1 MVTLAGEVLRLVPLR
16 ALPRLIARDV
26 VGFCYH
32 TVSECR
38 QPAVSH
44 LYSCRTPAQFE
55 RDLEFVCR
63 EYEPVPYDDLVAGR
77 VAAATGRPR
86 AIVTFDDGLKECYSI
101 IRPLLL
107 KYGVPAVFFV
117 TTGLLDNRRL
127 FYRNKVSLC
136 IDTYLRLSRTEA
148 DAARSDLED
157 LMGAPVRGWRDL
169 AVHLHRLTPQA
180 EELLDAVSA
189 RLGVDADAYLRT
201 NAPYLT
207 TAQVRG
213 LARDGFTIGAHGL
226 AHLRLY
232 SMTPAE
238 AEADIVSSCETV
250 ARMVDRPTV
259 PYAFP
264 FDGRGVSREMLRA
277 VRSQHSH
284 VGLFFDSRGLARD
297 RDFVINRIVVDSPTR
312 ATHQVTNL
320 PAYVRNAYA
329 VELARAVIA
338 ARILR
343 WRGDGV

>member
-1 MVTLAGEVLRLVPLR
+1 MVPLR

-32 TVSECR
+32 TVSDHQ
-38 QPAVSH
+38 QPDTSH
-44 LYSCRTPAQFE
+44 LYSCKTPAQFE
-55 RDLEFVCR
+55 RDLEFLRR
-63 EYEPVPYDDLVAGR
+63 EYELVTYDDLVAGR
-77 VAAATGRPR
+77 VSTARGRPR
-86 AIVTFDDGLKECYSI
+86 AIVTFDDGLKECYST

-136 IDTYLRLSRTEA
+136 IDTYLRLSRAEA
-148 DAARSDLED
+148 DAARRDLED
-157 LMGAPVRGWRDL
+157 LMDAPLRGWRDL
-169 AVHLHRLTPQA
+169 AVHLHKLTPQA
-180 EELLDAVSA
+180 ENLLDAVSA
-189 RLGVDADAYLRT
+189 RLGIDADAYLRT
-201 NAPYLT
+201 TAPYLT
-207 TAQVRG
+207 NAHVCG
-213 LARDGFTIGAHGL
+213 LARDGFTIGAHSV
-226 AHLRLY
+226 AHLRLC

-250 ARMVDRPTV
+250 ARMVDRPNV

-277 VRSQHSH
+277 VRSRHSD

-297 RDFVINRIVVDSPTR
+297 QEFVINRIVVDRPPR

-343 WRGDGV
+343 WLGDGV

>member
-1 MVTLAGEVLRLVPLR
+1 MVPLR

-32 TVSECR
+32 TVSDHQ
-38 QPAVSH
+38 QPDTSH
-44 LYSCRTPAQFE
+44 LYSCKTPAQFE
-55 RDLEFVCR
+55 RDLEFLRR
-63 EYEPVPYDDLVAGR
+63 EYELVTYDDLVAGR
-77 VAAATGRPR
+77 VSTARGRPR
-86 AIVTFDDGLKECYSI
+86 AIVTFDDGLKECYST

-136 IDTYLRLSRTEA
+136 IDTYLRLSRAEA
-148 DAARSDLED
+148 DAARRDLED
-157 LMGAPVRGWRDL
+157 LMDAPLRGWRDL
-169 AVHLHRLTPQA
+169 AVHLHKLTPQA
-180 EELLDAVSA
+180 ENLLDAVSTIRA
-189 RLGVDADAYLRT
+189 SVSQELTMSASASAGVIEHSHS
-201 NAPYLT
+201 
-207 TAQVRG
+207 V
-213 LARDGFTIGAHGL
+213 
-226 AHLRLY
+226 AHLRLCW
-232 SMTPAE
+232 MTPAE

-250 ARMVDRPTV
+250 ARMVDRPNV

-277 VRSQHSH
+277 VRSRHSD

-297 RDFVINRIVVDSPTR
+297 QEFVINRIVVDRPPR

-343 WRGDGV
+343 WLGDGV